1 MQPPSTWPKELADDL
16 RGQWA
21 KVRPGPGDLRQGA
34 VGGLPLAAAAVPDG
48 MASATLVGVN
58 PIFGLYASF
67 IGPIIGGL
75 TSSSRLMVVGA
86 TSAASLAT
94 FSALKDVDPADRP
107 AALGLVTLLAAL
119 FMIAAGYAGLGRFVS
134 FVSQSVMTGFLTG
147 AALSITFGQV
157 ADLTGAETTGS
168 SNLSRAI
175 SVLVHPSRIDVPT
188 LVVSLV
194 STVLLLAAART
205 RLANY
210 GALLVL
216 VGASLLVAG
225 VGWFSTVAI
234 VSDVSSIPRGFPPI
248 VLPDLDQMG
257 FDIVAGGFSVA
268 AIVLVQGAGVAQSFP
283 NPDGPRANVN
293 GDFVAQG
300 WSNVGCSL
308 FRGIPVGGS
317 VGSTAMS
324 VAIGARSRWVAI
336 MSGVWMLAVLVALAG
351 LAEQAVMATLAAIL
365 AVASVQ
371 SISLPLIQTVWRSGL
386 SSQVA
391 LGTTL
396 LATLFLPVAAAV
408 GIGVALSILL
418 HLGQQTA
425 DVRLVELVDT
435 GDGVTERTAPA
446 VLTSDRTTV
455 LNVYGSMFYAG
466 ARQVESLLPST
477 EGVHNARV
485 VLRLRGRARLGATAI
500 IVLGNYAAKLDA
512 AGGYLARS
520 GVEPALVDQLRMSR
534 RITDDDPI
542 RVVEATEILGESTRA
557 AMAGEHQVM
566 LNADHGEDEVDSEPF
581 ARRMVRRLRGQG
593 PTPEQPTG

>member
-1 MQPPSTWPKELADDL
+1 MQPPSAWPQEIADDL
-16 RGQWA
+16 RRQWA
-21 KVRPGPGDLRQGA
+21 KVRPGPGELRQGTIGS
-34 VGGLPLAAAAVPDG
+34 VPLAAAAVPDG
-48 MASATLVGVN
+48 LASATLVGVN

-75 TSSSRLMVVGA
+75 TSSSRLMVMGA

-94 FSALKDVDPADRP
+94 FSALKDVDPAQRP
-107 AALGLVTLLAAL
+107 GALVLVTLLAAL
-119 FMIAAGYAGLGRFVS
+119 FMIAAGYAGLGRFAS

-157 ADLTGAETTGS
+157 ADLTGAETTGNS
-168 SNLSRAI
+168 SLSRAI
-175 SVLVHPSRIDVPT
+175 SVVLHPSRIDPPT
-188 LVVSLV
+188 LLV
-194 STVLLLAAART
+194 GLISTVLLLVAART
-205 RLANY
+205 RLADY
-210 GALLVL
+210 GTLLVL
-216 VGASLLVAG
+216 LGMSLLVAG
-225 VGWFSTVAI
+225 LTWFSPAATVA
-234 VSDVSSIPRGFPPI
+234 DVAAIPRGFPPV
-248 VLPDLDQMG
+248 VLPDLSLMG

-300 WSNVGCSL
+300 WANVGCGL
-308 FRGIPVGGS
+308 FQGIPVGGS
-317 VGSTAMS
+317 VGSTAMG
-324 VAIGARSRWVAI
+324 VATGARSRWVSI

-365 AVASVQ
+365 AVASVG
-371 SISLPLIQTVWRSGL
+371 SISIPMIRTVWRSGL

-396 LATLFLPVAAAV
+396 MATLFLPVAAAV

-435 GDGVTERTAPA
+435 DDGVVERPAPT
-446 VLTSDRTTV
+446 VLRSDDTTV

-466 ARQVESLLPST
+466 ARQVETLLPST
-477 EGVHNARV
+477 EGAHNATV
-485 VLRLRGRARLGATAI
+485 ILRLRGRARLGATAI
-500 IVLGNYAAKLDA
+500 IVLSGYAAKLA
-512 AGGYLARS
+512 ETGGHLALS
-520 GVEPALVDQLRMSR
+520 GVEPTLADQLRESR

-542 RVVEATEILGESTRA
+542 QVTEATELLGESTRA
-557 AMAGEHQVM
+557 AMAGEHQIM
-566 LNADHGEDEVDSEPF
+566 LDAGKDDEVDDEPF
-581 ARRMVRRLRGQG
+581 VRRITRRLRRR
-593 PTPEQPTG
+593 PATPDPPAG